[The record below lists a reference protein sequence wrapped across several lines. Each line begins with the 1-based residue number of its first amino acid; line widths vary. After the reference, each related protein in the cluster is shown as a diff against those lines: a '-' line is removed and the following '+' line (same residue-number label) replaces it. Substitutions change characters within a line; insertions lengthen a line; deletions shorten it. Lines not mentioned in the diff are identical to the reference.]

1 MMPQLRTYNVF
12 ISHAWHRS
20 AEYYGVGQFLAGAL
34 YFRYENLSVP
44 EHDPLL
50 CSDEALER
58 ELRNQMRP
66 ADVFLIIA
74 GMYAAHSHWI
84 DFELRFARRI
94 GRPII
99 GIWPRGALNAPLAIR
114 SSAREM
120 VGWTQ
125 ASLIGAI
132 RRHAIPT
139 GRSW

>member
-20 AEYYGVGQFLAGAL
+20 AEYYRVEQFLAGAL

-50 CSDEALER
+50 CSNKELER

-74 GMYAAHSHWI
+74 GMYAAHSRWI

-99 GIWPRGALNAPLAIR
+99 GIVRWGSERVPIAIQNC
-114 SSAREM
+114 ATEI
-120 VGWTQ
+120 VGWNG
-125 ASLIGAI
+125 ASIVGAI
-132 RRHAIPT
+132 RRHALPS
-139 GRSW
+139 GS